1 MLKGSN
7 DFRSAAQ
14 SGHDRAGLAGP
25 LSVNSDIT
33 PFIRSTR
40 RQAAASSGDNQPQRA
55 SGLKIDHELKSRRLQ
70 DRQIGGF
77 GAFENLAGVDACLL
91 IAIGYARTVADETA
105 RYSEF
110 AKAIE
115 GRKPFLCR
123 ERNNL
128 LASGV
133 KVRTCRHQQRCRL
146 FVGPVTR
153 RPRSTL
159 DYYCLRHEESQIERP
174 CGLLAAG
181 TPAHWP
187 EDSRP
192 TVRLASDQC
201 PRWVNC
207 RPSGLHSSL
216 RSVSDKSVLQA
227 L

>member
-1 MLKGSN
+1 
-7 DFRSAAQ
+7 
-14 SGHDRAGLAGP
+14 
-25 LSVNSDIT
+25 
-33 PFIRSTR
+33 
-40 RQAAASSGDNQPQRA
+40 
-55 SGLKIDHELKSRRLQ
+55 
-70 DRQIGGF
+70 
-77 GAFENLAGVDACLL
+77 
-91 IAIGYARTVADETA
+91 
-105 RYSEF
+105 
-110 AKAIE
+110 
-115 GRKPFLCR
+115 
-123 ERNNL
+123 L

-133 KVRTCRHQQRCRL
+133 KVRICRHQQRCRL